1 VFRAKIYFDLEKT
14 CVLSEVTA
22 PMDDAFTISQE
33 EVHDDHMITFLID
46 AGEFA
51 PSIAEQLAESNQ
63 VTELEWIDDE
73 RLLVTK
79 RSCGALPVIRQ
90 NHGKLQG
97 MDRVSGSQRVFN
109 ILVFRRED
117 LKNIVGELNE
127 IGTVR
132 LGHLSRYGETGGT
145 LSDRQGEVVEL
156 ALDAGYF
163 EWPRETDSEMLAE
176 KLGIAHSTFLEHLRK
191 AEKKL
196 LVEALD
202 DGTEPAT
209 PPNERAFILDESRPQ
224 A

>member
-1 VFRAKIYFDLEKT
+1 MFRTKLYFDLEKP
-14 CVLSEVTA
+14 CVLSEVTD
-22 PMDDAFTISQE
+22 PMDDSFTISQE

-51 PSIAEQLAESNQ
+51 PSIAEQLDESTQ
-63 VTELEWIDDE
+63 VTELEWVDDQ

-79 RSCGALPVIRQ
+79 RSCGALPIIRR

-97 MDRVSGSQRVFN
+97 MDRVSGSQRIFD

-117 LKNIVGELNE
+117 LKAIVAELND
-127 IGTVR
+127 IGSVK

-145 LSDRQGEVVEL
+145 LSDRQGEVIEL
-156 ALDAGYF
+156 ALKEGYF
-163 EWPRETDSEMLAE
+163 EWPRETDSEVLAE
-176 KLGIAHSTFLEHLRK
+176 ELGIAQPTFLEHLRK
-191 AEKKL
+191 AERKL

-209 PPNERAFILDESRPQ
+209 PPNELAFILDERPR

>member
-1 VFRAKIYFDLEKT
+1 MFRTKLYFDLEKA
-14 CVLSEVTA
+14 CVLSEVTD
-22 PMDDAFTISQE
+22 PMDDSFTISQE

-51 PSIAEQLAESNQ
+51 PSIAEQLDESSQ
-63 VTELEWIDDE
+63 VTELERVDDQ

-79 RSCGALPVIRQ
+79 RSCGALPIIRR

-97 MDRVSGSQRVFN
+97 MDRVSGSQRIFD

-117 LKNIVGELNE
+117 LKTIVAELND
-127 IGTVR
+127 IGSVK

-145 LSDRQGEVVEL
+145 LSDRQGEVIEL
-156 ALDAGYF
+156 ALKEGYF
-163 EWPRETDSEMLAE
+163 EWPRETDSERLAE
-176 KLGIAHSTFLEHLRK
+176 ELGIAQPTFLEHLRK
-191 AEKKL
+191 AERKL

-209 PPNERAFILDESRPQ
+209 PPNELAFILDGRPR

>member
-1 VFRAKIYFDLEKT
+1 MFRAKLYFDLEKA
-14 CVLSEVTA
+14 CVLSEVTE
-22 PMDDAFTISQE
+22 PMDDSFAISQE

-51 PSIAEQLAESNQ
+51 PAIAGQLAESNQ
-63 VTELEWIDDE
+63 VSELEWVDDQ

-79 RSCGALPVIRQ
+79 RSCGALPIIRQ

-97 MDRVSGSQRVFN
+97 MDRVNGSQRVFD

-117 LKNIVGELNE
+117 LKNIVEELNG

-132 LGHLSRYGETGGT
+132 LGHLSRYGKTGGT
-145 LSDRQGEVVEL
+145 LSDRQGEVIEL
-156 ALDAGYF
+156 ALDEGYF
-163 EWPRETDSEMLAE
+163 EWPRETDAEVLADR
-176 KLGIAHSTFLEHLRK
+176 LGIAHSTFLEHLRK
-191 AEKKL
+191 AERKL
-196 LVEALD
+196 LVEALG

-209 PPNERAFILDESRPQ
+209 PPSERAFMLEESTTN

>member
-1 VFRAKIYFDLEKT
+1 VFSAKLYFDLEKA
-14 CVLSEVTA
+14 CVLSEVTD
-22 PMDDAFTISQE
+22 PMNDSFTISQE

-51 PSIAEQLAESNQ
+51 PSIGEQLNESGQ
-63 VTELEWIDDE
+63 VTELEWVDDQ

-79 RSCGALPVIRQ
+79 RSCGALPIIRR

-97 MDRVSGSQRVFN
+97 MDRVSGSQRIFN

-117 LKNIVGELNE
+117 LKNIVEELND
-127 IGTVR
+127 IGSVK

-145 LSDRQGEVVEL
+145 LSDRQGEVIEL
-156 ALDAGYF
+156 ALDEGYF

-176 KLGIAHSTFLEHLRK
+176 ELGIAQSTFLEHLRK

-209 PPNERAFILDESRPQ
+209 PPNELAFILDESKPR